1 MKVHAVSEA
10 ANDEMF
16 QAEKI
21 RANGTSSSV
30 RTESASARVSI
41 RPGTPEYEAY
51 RKEAAKH
58 GIHVAESKHS
68 AASRPADSVPH
79 APSEPIDLAAE
90 RLARSTQKIEGA
102 RQLAEQRLLSGEPVF
117 VKRTNGEVSVGR
129 VTRIGEDG
137 RIDVAFSGKNGASLH
152 KTLDPLEF
160 RRLNDPE
167 VRLAP
172 EIGRE
177 QIRMR
182 DRMAASAERTGQ
194 SVEAA
199 SSEVFRNAALGPV
212 ERVASASAELK
223 LGRELSQTEASA
235 LLKAHSVKTEGESA
249 FNFGTKSLGKK
260 MKILQEEGG
269 FTNEQAKTLVRKGY
283 AGEVPVS
290 AERVTEIKKLVKS
303 GDYAA
308 QSEFLAKSS
317 PKEIGHAFN
326 NGLTDY
332 AADAFEPEF
341 LRAADR
347 AVTLFEKNSSNV
359 AGVSKELKALVDGL
373 PASVP
378 ADQKKLLSGMVEKM
392 TASG

>member
-1 MKVHAVSEA
+1 MAAGLDNSAFAKEKPKMKVHAVSEA

-21 RANGTSSSV
+21 RANGASSSV
-30 RTESASARVSI
+30 RTESTSARVSI
-41 RPGTPEYEAY
+41 RPGTPEYDAY

-58 GIHVAESKHS
+58 GIHVAESKPS
-68 AASRPADSVPH
+68 GTSRPADSVPN

-117 VKRTNGEVSVGR
+117 VKRTNGEISIGR

-182 DRMAASAERTGQ
+182 DRMMASAERTGQ

-212 ERVASASAELK
+212 ERVASASVELK

-235 LLKAHSVKTEGESA
+235 LLKAHSVKAEGESA

-269 FTNEQAKTLVRKGY
+269 FTNDQAKALVRKGY
-283 AGEVPVS
+283 A
-290 AERVTEIKKLVKS
+290 
-303 GDYAA
+303 
-308 QSEFLAKSS
+308 
-317 PKEIGHAFN
+317 
-326 NGLTDY
+326 
-332 AADAFEPEF
+332 
-341 LRAADR
+341 
-347 AVTLFEKNSSNV
+347 
-359 AGVSKELKALVDGL
+359 
-373 PASVP
+373 
-378 ADQKKLLSGMVEKM
+378 
-392 TASG
+392 